1 VQWIMAKAQDTRG
14 ENVFALKVGGQMAKI
29 YPYPML
35 NQAAGM
41 LVAQDLDDVESNAN
55 WQEWCAGIDGLGAL
69 VMLAASL
76 PI

>member
-1 VQWIMAKAQDTRG
+1 MAKAQDTRG

-41 LVAQDLDDVESNAN
+41 LVAQDLDDVESNAH
-55 WQEWCAGIDGLGAL
+55 WQEWCAGMDGLGAL